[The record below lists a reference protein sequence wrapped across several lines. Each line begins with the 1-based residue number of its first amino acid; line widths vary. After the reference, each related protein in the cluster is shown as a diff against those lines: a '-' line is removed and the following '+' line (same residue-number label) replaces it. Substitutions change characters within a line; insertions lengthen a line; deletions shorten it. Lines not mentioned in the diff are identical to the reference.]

1 MTTAFLIL
9 LTLFDVGILI
19 FLYSL
24 LQKKQGSEE
33 LLQDLTEER
42 RLLNNLKNEV
52 KSEID
57 RSNELTQSQVKKM
70 MKLAAEVEHDANLSK
85 ENLATHLE
93 EVFTEFTQKLESPML
108 EMTKKHHLLEN
119 MLRKVEFEKKR
130 LLKAIQKGE
139 KICRFF
145 HNDLPYDEL
154 LKDIELKKYE
164 DARKLLTQ
172 GYSSEKVASELG
184 MRVSEVEL
192 LESMAISS

>member
-1 MTTAFLIL
+1 MTNTFLIL

-19 FLYSL
+19 FLYLL
-24 LQKKQGSEE
+24 LQRKQGSDE

-52 KSEID
+52 KSEVD
-57 RSNELTQSQVKKM
+57 RASELTQIQLKKI
-70 MKLAAEVEHDANLSK
+70 MKLAAEVEQDATLSK
-85 ENLATHLE
+85 ENLASHLE

-108 EMTKKHHLLEN
+108 ELTKKHHLLEN
-119 MLRKVEFEKKR
+119 MLRKVDFEKKR

-172 GYSSEKVASELG
+172 GYSSEKVATELG

-192 LESMAISS
+192 LESMAMGS

>member
-1 MTTAFLIL
+1 MTTTFLIL

-19 FLYSL
+19 FLFIL
-24 LQKKQGSEE
+24 LQKKQGNEE

-42 RLLNNLKNEV
+42 RLLNNLKNEI
-52 KSEID
+52 KSDID
-57 RSNELTQSQVKKM
+57 RSSELTQSQVKKM
-70 MKLAAEVEHDANLSK
+70 MKLAAEVERDANLSK
-85 ENLATHLE
+85 ENLASHLE

-108 EMTKKHHLLEN
+108 EMTKKHHLLES

-139 KICRFF
+139 KICKFF

-172 GYSSEKVASELG
+172 GYSSEKVATELG

-192 LESMAISS
+192 LESMAIGS

>member
-1 MTTAFLIL
+1 MTNTFLIL
-9 LTLFDVGILI
+9 LTLFDVGILF
-19 FLYSL
+19 FLYLL

-42 RLLNNLKNEV
+42 RLLNNLKTEV

-57 RSNELTQSQVKKM
+57 RASDLTQSQLKKI
-70 MKLAAEVEHDANLSK
+70 MKLAAEVERDANLSK
-85 ENLATHLE
+85 ENLASHLE

-108 EMTKKHHLLEN
+108 EMTKKHHLLES
-119 MLRKVEFEKKR
+119 MLRKVDFEKKR

-139 KICRFF
+139 KICKFF

-184 MRVSEVEL
+184 MRISEVEL
-192 LESMAISS
+192 LESMAIG